1 MSEFDNVLKNFHEDV
16 DDAARRE
23 KRSRLDP
30 AAQREFDILDTI
42 WHESAVLKGEMA
54 FDTSKAWS
62 DIANAT
68 AVSESEMEAVA
79 LEVAHPQRVEKTPDI
94 NKKGRVIPMRRY
106 AVAVAAVLVLLVAS
120 RVLLQDEVIIQKG
133 PELKTFVSLESAYE
147 YGFEHMMP
155 LARELLVKAQS
166 DEFEN
171 RVYAMA
177 GQRFDGETNVLVQ
190 DILGKD
196 AGKRQWQ
203 AILDRF
209 KNVNGNN
216 YYPQVFIPDYYDYQT
231 KVGKPIVVF
240 YLSDQAGPNGYVYT
254 GYHLQDGD
262 LKPFGPIDEE
272 RLQSLRVWVMSIN
285 ENVDNEGRVID
296 PGMNMVKTRGSG
308 RGGRIDKMAVFDP
321 KESWAGGASEIRV
334 RAYLE
339 SWNGVSDDGRGEH
352 FETIRSGTSPYGV
365 HVRSFSREEILNGE
379 VVEIDYPLHEGWD
392 ATEFMDGGVQLVY
405 VIFEADTWP
414 NSVVEASYALANGDP
429 RLIKYASAQEHYDIG
444 CVFGAK
450 PPENWRSPVYPQ
462 GISDSQL
469 ISNFSKRTSGIFIT
483 TEEY

>member
-1 MSEFDNVLKNFHEDV
+1 MSEFDSTLKYFHEDF
-16 DDAARRE
+16 DDAARSE
-23 KRSRLDP
+23 KRSRLNH
-30 AAQREFDILDTI
+30 AGQKEFDILDAI
-42 WHESAVLKGEMA
+42 WRESAELKTEMA
-54 FDTSKAWS
+54 FDTGTAWS
-62 DIANAT
+62 GVEAAT
-68 AVSESEMEAVA
+68 TDSETGTDEIP
-79 LEVAHPQRVEKTPDI
+79 LEVAHRQTVEVAPDPKKKT
-94 NKKGRVIPMRRY
+94 RVIPMRRY
-106 AVAVAAVLVLLVAS
+106 AVAAAAALVLLVAS
-120 RVLLQDEVIIQKG
+120 RVLLQNDVMITEG

-147 YGFEHMMP
+147 YGLEHMMP
-155 LARELLVKAQS
+155 LAKELLMRAQS

-177 GQRFDGETNVLVQ
+177 GKRFDGETNALVR

-203 AILDRF
+203 TILNRF
-209 KNVNGNN
+209 RNVNGNN

-231 KVGKPIVVF
+231 KVGEPIVVF

-254 GYHLQDGD
+254 GYHLEDGE
-262 LKPFGPIDEE
+262 LKPFGPVDEE
-272 RLQSLRVWVMSIN
+272 RLQSLRIWVMSIN

-296 PGMNMVKTRGSG
+296 PGMNMVKTPGSG

-334 RAYLE
+334 RAFLE
-339 SWNGVSDDGRGEH
+339 SWDGVSDDGRGEH

-365 HVRSFSREEILNGE
+365 PVRNFSREEIRGGE
-379 VVEIDYPLHEGWD
+379 VVEIDYPLHEGWE
-392 ATEFMDGGVQLVY
+392 ATEFMKDGVQLVY

-429 RLIKYASAQEHYDIG
+429 RLVKYASAQEHYDIG

-450 PPENWRSPVYPQ
+450 SPENWYSPVYPQ
-462 GISDSQL
+462 GIPDSQL